1 MCISENIGN
10 FFVFSFYSL
19 ICVTFELEL
28 WGSVV
33 VFLAQKGCILESLVD
48 HSLMQLK
55 TNKGQNHPLNL
66 ARKSF
71 KVWQTVKNLQLA
83 FWVNHTNP
91 LGLQVSTRRKEQDV
105 LVDEH
110 PQGDEG
116 HVEPVQE
123 VLNRDIHVLLD
134 TLLVV
139 ELKDALDKR

>member
-1 MCISENIGN
+1 MPENHQVLRFGK
-10 FFVFSFYSL
+10 L
-19 ICVTFELEL
+19 H
-28 WGSVV
+28 
-33 VFLAQKGCILESLVD
+33 K
-48 HSLMQLK
+48 
-55 TNKGQNHPLNL
+55 
-66 ARKSF
+66 R
-71 KVWQTVKNLQLA
+71 NLQLA
-83 FWVNHTNP
+83 FWVNHSNP

-139 ELKDALDKR
+139 ELKDALDEM